1 MTSHRNVLIL
11 FLILS
16 LSFLGGCSYFGFG
29 QAALPPPTEVATATP
44 RATPAA
50 AMPVVEEV
58 AETEAVVEVEV
69 TDEPEPPAEMV
80 VETAEVMTPTNAL
93 TSTSSLADEPAPTI
107 ERETV
112 AFTANLGLATF
123 SAYRLNVS
131 AVFSGT
137 RLGQP
142 AAGTLKGL
150 FEATRNPEARHWR
163 IEMAGDIVQEFAT
176 LGETVELY
184 DINGFIYMQN
194 PQDGSWLGMPGF
206 VVKGLI
212 PQEIYTPEA
221 HIRLPA
227 TAELLPGEEVINGAA
242 TRRYAF
248 GPEDIVVEGATYDH
262 IEGTIWV
269 ALQGNY
275 IVRYEA
281 TVSSQQEKLTAGG
294 IELLDS
300 GVVTMVYE
308 VSDVNGVFTISPP
321 AGATGGL
328 FFR

>member
-1 MTSHRNVLIL
+1 MINHQNVVIL
-11 FLILS
+11 FLVSS
-16 LSFLGGCSYFGFG
+16 LVFLGGCSYFGFG
-29 QAALPPPTEVATATP
+29 QADLPPPTEVVTATP
-44 RATPAA
+44 SATPA
-50 AMPVVEEV
+50 
-58 AETEAVVEVEV
+58 ETATAVVEVEA
-69 TDEPEPPAEMV
+69 TDEPEPPAEVV
-80 VETAEVMTPTNAL
+80 VESTEVMTPTNVL
-93 TSTSSLADEPAPTI
+93 TSASDLASEPAPII

-112 AFTANLGLATF
+112 AFTANLGLVTF

-137 RLGQP
+137 RQGQP
-142 AAGTLKGL
+142 AAGSLEGL
-150 FEATRNPEARHWR
+150 FEVTRNPEARHWR
-163 IEMAGDIVQEFAT
+163 IEMAGDIVQEFAS
-176 LGETVELY
+176 LGQTVELY

-212 PQEIYTPEA
+212 PQEIYTPED

-227 TAELLPGEEVINGAA
+227 TVELLPGEEVFNGVA
-242 TRRYAF
+242 TRRYTF
-248 GPEDIVVEGATYDH
+248 GPQDIVVEGATYDH

-269 ALQGNY
+269 ALQGDY

-281 TVSSQQEKLTAGG
+281 TVSSRQEKLTAGG

-300 GVVTMVYE
+300 GVVTVVYE
-308 VSDVNGVFTISPP
+308 VSDVNGAFTISPP